1 MRLFFMLLPWLELF
15 SLIELGIQT
24 SALTA
29 LLYVFGTFVLGLA
42 ILRRQGN
49 QMLERVRDVQ
59 MGRASGQ
66 QLLVEDL
73 SMGLAG
79 LLLMIPG
86 MITDFAAVIVLI
98 GPLRRRL
105 ARLFGEPQVEVHHGA
120 AREHHDEIVIE
131 GQYSRVDDEDRR

>member
-29 LLYVFGTFVLGLA
+29 LLYVFATFLLGLA
-42 ILRRQGN
+42 ILRRQGT

-79 LLLMIPG
+79 LLFMIPG
-86 MITDFAAVIVLI
+86 LITDFVAVIVLI

-105 ARLFGEPQVEVHHGA
+105 ARLFGEPQVEVHHSA
-120 AREHHDEIVIE
+120 SQRTSEQVTIE
-131 GQYSRVDDEDRR
+131 GQYYQVDEEDRR